1 MRLRFCEE
9 SNYSYTC
16 ASNVD
21 IDRSID
27 GFENRFISTSSVIV
41 HHDCYFKRATKYNNH
56 KNNEDKSLLLALSLA
71 LFRSLRALRRRRRRR
86 RVSPLSLFSFSLS
99 LSLSLSLSRIN
110 NNNELLAH
118 HYSSSSTERNS
129 RLFVASKPL
138 PSGTRF
144 PLSSS
149 ASP

>member
-1 MRLRFCEE
+1 MRLCFCEE

-16 ASNVD
+16 ATNVD

-41 HHDCYFKRATKYNNH
+41 HHDCYFKRAITTTTRRRTTKIKAYY
-56 KNNEDKSLLLALSLA
+56 LLSLS
-71 LFRSLRALRRRRRRR
+71 LSRSLHALRRRRRRR
-86 RVSPLSLFSFSLS
+86 VSSLSLFSF
-99 LSLSLSLSRIN
+99 SLSRIN

-144 PLSSS
+144 PLSGS